1 MNNLV
6 IFDLDDTLLCTD
18 SEFHFTKYI
27 VNQGMLDKDF
37 YLEKIKAFDKDYR
50 SGNLNFKEYMKFLLY
65 PLIGKSKNEVDLLV
79 TSFINSSKDILIDDL
94 TFKLLEK
101 HKKDDVLIASGALDF
116 VVKGFA
122 NYFGVEEFLGTKT
135 EFIEN
140 KVTGETK
147 GEPNFEK
154 GKLVHVSEWCK
165 KKKVNIEKATF
176 YTDSIHDLPLVEKC
190 KNSIVVSPDEKLKH
204 YAESNNLQIINR

>member
-27 VNQGMLDKDF
+27 VNQGMLDKDL

-140 KVTGETK
+140 KVTGETT

-190 KNSIVVSPDEKLKH
+190 KNSIVVSPDEKLKQ

>member
-140 KVTGETK
+140 KVTGETT

-190 KNSIVVSPDEKLKH
+190 KNSIVVSPDEKLKQ
-204 YAESNNLQIINR
+204 YAEINNLQIINR

>member
-1 MNNLV
+1 MRKLV

-140 KVTGETK
+140 KVTGETT
-147 GEPNFEK
+147 GEPNFQK

-190 KNSIVVSPDEKLKH
+190 KNSIVVSPDEKLKQ

>member
-140 KVTGETK
+140 KVTGETT

-154 GKLVHVSEWCK
+154 GKLVHVLEWCK

-190 KNSIVVSPDEKLKH
+190 KNSIVVSPDEKLKQ

>member
-1 MNNLV
+1 MNKLV

-140 KVTGETK
+140 KVTGETT

-190 KNSIVVSPDEKLKH
+190 KNSIVVSPDDKLKQ
-204 YAESNNLQIINR
+204 YAEINNLQIINR

>member
-140 KVTGETK
+140 KVTGETT

>member
-1 MNNLV
+1 MNKLV

-50 SGNLNFKEYMKFLLY
+50 SGNLNFKDYMKFLLY

-140 KVTGETK
+140 KVTGETT

-190 KNSIVVSPDEKLKH
+190 KNSIVVSPDDKLKQ
-204 YAESNNLQIINR
+204 YAEINNLQIIKR